1 MKPVYF
7 KDQFEFRQWLA
18 ENHADK
24 NELLVGFYK
33 ISTGKPSM
41 TWSESVD
48 QAICYGW
55 IDGIRKTVD
64 AESYCIRFTPR
75 KPTSTWS
82 KVNIQKV
89 ENLIK
94 NGLMTA
100 AGLEAYN
107 KRSMENSGIYSFEN
121 EEKVFPL
128 EFERKFKTNHIAWDF
143 FCKLTPPSYR
153 KTVIH
158 WILSAKQEITRI
170 SRLEKLIAASEQQK
184 RIY

>member
-7 KDQFEFRQWLA
+7 NNQIEFREWLA

-24 NELLVGFYK
+24 KELLVGFYK

-121 EEKVFPL
+121 EVKVLPL

-153 KTVIH
+153 KMVIH

>member
-1 MKPVYF
+1 
-7 KDQFEFRQWLA
+7 
-18 ENHADK
+18 
-24 NELLVGFYK
+24 
-33 ISTGKPSM
+33 M

-82 KVNIQKV
+82 KVNIQKA
-89 ENLIK
+89 ECLIK

-100 AGLEAYN
+100 SGLEAYN

-121 EEKVFPL
+121 EEKVLPF
-128 EFERKFKTNHIAWDF
+128 EFERKFKTNHTAWDF
-143 FCKLTPPSYR
+143 FSNQAPPSYR

>member
-7 KDQFEFRQWLA
+7 NNQIEFREWLA

-24 NELLVGFYK
+24 KELLVGFYK

-100 AGLEAYN
+100 SGLEAYN

-153 KTVIH
+153 KMVIH

>member
-75 KPTSTWS
+75 
-82 KVNIQKV
+82 
-89 ENLIK
+89 
-94 NGLMTA
+94 
-100 AGLEAYN
+100 
-107 KRSMENSGIYSFEN
+107 
-121 EEKVFPL
+121 
-128 EFERKFKTNHIAWDF
+128 
-143 FCKLTPPSYR
+143 
-153 KTVIH
+153 
-158 WILSAKQEITRI
+158 
-170 SRLEKLIAASEQQK
+170 
-184 RIY
+184 

>member
-7 KDQFEFRQWLA
+7 NNQIEFRQWLA

-24 NELLVGFYK
+24 KELLVGFYK

-82 KVNIQKV
+82 KVNIQKA
-89 ENLIK
+89 ECLIK

-100 AGLEAYN
+100 SGLEAYN

-121 EEKVFPL
+121 EEKVLPF
-128 EFERKFKTNHIAWDF
+128 EFERKFKTNHTAWDF
-143 FCKLTPPSYR
+143 FSNQAPPSYR

>member
-82 KVNIQKV
+82 KVNIQKA
-89 ENLIK
+89 ECLIK

-100 AGLEAYN
+100 SGLEAYN

-121 EEKVFPL
+121 EESLLTSEL
-128 EFERKFKTNHIAWDF
+128 ETIFKANVNAWDF
-143 FCKLTPPSYR
+143 FNNQTPPSYR
-153 KTVIH
+153 KMVIH
-158 WILSAKQEITRI
+158 WVMSAKQEKTRI

>member
-7 KDQFEFRQWLA
+7 NNQIEFREWLA

-24 NELLVGFYK
+24 KELLVGFYK

-100 AGLEAYN
+100 SGLEAYN

-121 EEKVFPL
+121 EEKVLPF
-128 EFERKFKTNHIAWDF
+128 EFERKFKTNHTAWDF
-143 FCKLTPPSYR
+143 FSNQAPPSYR

>member
-1 MKPVYF
+1 
-7 KDQFEFRQWLA
+7 
-18 ENHADK
+18 
-24 NELLVGFYK
+24 
-33 ISTGKPSM
+33 M

-121 EEKVFPL
+121 EVKVLPL
-128 EFERKFKTNHIAWDF
+128 EFERKFRTNHIAWDF

-153 KTVIH
+153 KTVIY